1 VKGNELAD
9 RLASVAICG
18 DNIDIE
24 MQLELSETN
33 DVVDRYIIIGKWQH
47 NWGKSHRVALQN
59 DTREMFPQKSNISTP
74 IPAPRCCQLYK

>member
-1 VKGNELAD
+1 MTLSRERCSGTLDSHNSIKGNELAD
-9 RLASVAICG
+9 RQANVAIYG

-47 NWGKSHRVALQN
+47 NWGKSHRVALQH
-59 DTREMFPQKSNISTP
+59 DTEKCFHK
-74 IPAPRCCQLYK
+74 K